1 MQVEANDEFG
11 WVFQVVLPIAVAIA
25 ALGYYLMRTPSPS
38 ALYNATVFG
47 CYAAPNSPAI
57 LMDAAGMHVR
67 QAGYPVIPFH
77 LERSKSGIV
86 LMADAPI
93 RADKNADGYRFGI
106 DERGIGWIM
115 PFHRVA
121 NGRIYGVFDENLLSG
136 FNMLASDGV
145 DLNYAPADVASC
157 A

>member
-1 MQVEANDEFG
+1 
-11 WVFQVVLPIAVAIA
+11 
-25 ALGYYLMRTPSPS
+25 
-38 ALYNATVFG
+38 
-47 CYAAPNSPAI
+47 
-57 LMDAAGMHVR
+57 
-67 QAGYPVIPFH
+67 
-77 LERSKSGIV
+77 
-86 LMADAPI
+86 
-93 RADKNADGYRFGI
+93 
-106 DERGIGWIM
+106 M